1 MVLDQDSNTGQLSIH
16 NGRGRQLRRRTPA
29 FLADLGGARLRS
41 GEQFVASLWAGCS
54 LGVKAAGAAVS
65 TKMRFLLLLLVA
77 ASAVVRSEASG
88 NLGGV
93 PSKRLK
99 MQYATGPLLKF
110 QIW

>member
-1 MVLDQDSNTGQLSIH
+1 
-16 NGRGRQLRRRTPA
+16 
-29 FLADLGGARLRS
+29 
-41 GEQFVASLWAGCS
+41 
-54 LGVKAAGAAVS
+54 
-65 TKMRFLLLLLVA
+65 MRLLLLLLMA

-110 QIW
+110 QIWYVHRSGRPAAPLLAGVSTRGPGFAA

>member
-1 MVLDQDSNTGQLSIH
+1 M
-16 NGRGRQLRRRTPA
+16 
-29 FLADLGGARLRS
+29 
-41 GEQFVASLWAGCS
+41 
-54 LGVKAAGAAVS
+54 GAAEVAGGE
-65 TKMRFLLLLLVA
+65 KMRLLLLLLVT
-77 ASAVVRSEASG
+77 ASALLRSDASA

>member
-1 MVLDQDSNTGQLSIH
+1 MGADSARAG
-16 NGRGRQLRRRTPA
+16 A
-29 FLADLGGARLRS
+29 FRLPSATLAERACAVGSRSVARFGA
-41 GEQFVASLWAGCS
+41 ACS
-54 LGVKAAGAAVS
+54 FGLKAAGEAVS
-65 TKMRFLLLLLVA
+65 VKMRLLLLLLVA
-77 ASAVVRSEASG
+77 ASAVVRSEASA